1 MGTKKHRICISG
13 QIKQQ
18 HEIIFK
24 LSDEQL
30 IEFRKQL
37 NIARTKGDQAID
49 NFLGENYGDTEP
61 INTEYYEWSAHLV
74 GDKDSVIEHLDH

>member
-30 IEFRKQL
+30 IEFREQL
-37 NIARTKGDQAID
+37 NIAKTKGDQAID
-49 NFLGENYGDTEP
+49 NFLYALLHG
-61 INTEYYEWSAHLV
+61 
-74 GDKDSVIEHLDH
+74 